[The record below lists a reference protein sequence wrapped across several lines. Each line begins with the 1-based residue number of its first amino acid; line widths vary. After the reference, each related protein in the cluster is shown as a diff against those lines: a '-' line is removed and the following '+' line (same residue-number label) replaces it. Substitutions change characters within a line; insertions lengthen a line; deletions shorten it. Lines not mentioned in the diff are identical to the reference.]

1 MIIKNCFFSLPSL
14 TRTFA
19 FLFVWFSQ
27 TNCVKIDVQ
36 GRKKVIT
43 SNNDNIVERTV
54 ITIIVFFRHKSFIF
68 SFLSLST
75 RDCVQVLVFVPSL
88 SLPLEEEEREE
99 NIKKSN
105 TKSHFFKVPS
115 AAAVWCLPWVFR
127 ESHKICP
134 KYTLPDHHHHH
145 LTLLTLFGWRIHYYY
160 IIVRNKLYRKK
171 RKEKTCFIVVRDK
184 TSIEEL
190 EKIDSNHSHNNSRS
204 KVGKIVITYLCLRLL
219 L

>member
-115 AAAVWCLPWVFR
+115 AAAVWCLPWVSR
-127 ESHKICP
+127 GSHKICP
-134 KYTLPDHHHHH
+134 KYTLPDHHHHHH

-160 IIVRNKLYRKK
+160 IIARNKLYRKK
-171 RKEKTCFIVVRDK
+171 RKAKTCFIVVRDK

-190 EKIDSNHSHNNSRS
+190 EKIDSN
-204 KVGKIVITYLCLRLL
+204 LCLRLL